1 MGGLQDVRTIMIT
14 EKTGMNS
21 DCLSLNYGG
30 REVCIDNLMG
40 GSSVGDQIYTRAIL
54 CMNDA
59 TSKEIITTLKQRIEG
74 TRKPIVID
82 NFDDVKNIW
91 EEE

>member
-1 MGGLQDVRTIMIT
+1 
-14 EKTGMNS
+14 
-21 DCLSLNYGG
+21 
-30 REVCIDNLMG
+30 
-40 GSSVGDQIYTRAIL
+40 
-54 CMNDA
+54 MNDA